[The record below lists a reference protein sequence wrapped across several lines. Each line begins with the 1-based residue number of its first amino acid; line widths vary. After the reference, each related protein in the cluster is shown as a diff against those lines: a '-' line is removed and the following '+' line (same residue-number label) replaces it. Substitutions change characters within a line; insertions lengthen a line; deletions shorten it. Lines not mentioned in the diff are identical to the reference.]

1 MVNSDLLISNHHK
14 LLPGVSFLNGKKL
27 RDQDIFLVGGGGE
40 EEFKNNIFINLLK
53 M

>member
-27 RDQDIFLVGGGGE
+27 RDQDIFLVGGGE

>member
-27 RDQDIFLVGGGGE
+27 RDQDIFLVGGGGGGGV
-40 EEFKNNIFINLLK
+40 
-53 M
+53 